1 MKGRVLAGA
10 ACAALAAVAAP
21 AFAQA
26 PPSLTWVAYAQG
38 KPGKTTEWLN
48 LTLKHDAPMYDKLM
62 AAGVVRSWGVATP
75 INHRPGFGWNLLTWV
90 TVDNWAG
97 VDKWAGAAM
106 QTMQA
111 RSEQETKAIEASYQA
126 VEEGRSHFDE
136 VVRNAVF
143 VPGKPGAKIAYFLVG
158 HYLARPGQD
167 AALTQLYKEAI
178 VPIAD
183 KLVADGVVTSYGLH
197 VQELHG
203 QFQPDR
209 KWTHRSWYAVSDL
222 GAIDRIQAAL
232 VAGISPQ
239 LGARA
244 TEVSDGS
251 AHTDDVLM
259 VLHQAAPPAAPAA
272 TKK

>member
-1 MKGRVLAGA
+1 LPESRSPWRQPWPHPLS
-10 ACAALAAVAAP
+10 
-21 AFAQA
+21 
-26 PPSLTWVAYAQG
+26 PSRSRPS
-38 KPGKTTEWLN
+38 PGW
-48 LTLKHDAPMYDKLM
+48 PRR
-62 AAGVVRSWGVATP
+62 GVTAT
-75 INHRPGFGWNLLTWV
+75 
-90 TVDNWAG
+90 
-97 VDKWAGAAM
+97 
-106 QTMQA
+106 QA

-197 VQELHG
+197 LQELHG

-209 KWTHRSWYAVSDL
+209 KWTHRSWYAVSEL
-222 GAIDRIQAAL
+222 GAIDRILSALAAS
-232 VAGISPQ
+232 GITPQ
-239 LGARA
+239 QLARA
-244 TEVSDGS
+244 AEVQDVS

-259 VLHQAAPPAAPAA
+259 VLHQATPPAAAAA